1 MFIAAP
7 GMGIRTA
14 QGGKDNRQNNVLF
27 KDGSVIYKAVKR
39 PEEEGWNAKREGDAA
54 TLVRVVCSVDV
65 SSGVDIHSSSK
76 SAFKSKQTL
85 VARHNRCI
93 VSL

>member
-39 PEEEGWNAKREGDAA
+39 PEEEGWSAKRASPG
-54 TLVRVVCSVDV
+54 LYVCF
-65 SSGVDIHSSSK
+65 I
-76 SAFKSKQTL
+76 L
-85 VARHNRCI
+85 INI
-93 VSL
+93 